1 MDGFKEIELRGKE
14 EKGGKK
20 KTPNLCA
27 RSGVFGLT
35 KF

>member
-20 KTPNLCA
+20 KHQIYVLDL
-27 RSGVFGLT
+27 VFLV
-35 KF
+35 